1 MSPASATD
9 VCRVTVVGPSRRV
22 DIALPGYV
30 SFADLFPAVARYAG
44 LEGPDAVGERGGW
57 VLQRLGQE
65 PFAPAMTPQQ
75 AGIRDGE
82 MIYLRPHRSQLPQL
96 AFDDVADVIA
106 TGLNDR
112 PGRWQPSDARRVALG
127 AGAAALIAG
136 AIFIVRSGPPWGAP
150 AAVAG
155 AIAVGLLLAAA
166 AVARAW
172 ADSRAGALVGLAATP
187 YAFLAGLLIPGRSTP
202 LFQMGAVHVLP
213 AFAAGALAAVVAAA
227 ATSEVALFFGVAV
240 AGLLGVVG
248 AWVAYAFGVGF
259 AGAASVIVVPMLAII
274 TPLIPAISF
283 RMARMDLPQ
292 VPRHADDLRRD
303 TLAVDGAM
311 VLQRTAASDRF
322 VTGAVS
328 GIGLVAIVA
337 EVALAFDAGWLPV
350 LTCAVLACSLLLRS
364 RLFRGFG
371 QRLWL
376 IIPGYGGL
384 VLLAAGMAHGSTQ
397 ARQLMLAL
405 APLLLGAGVVVG
417 AGMWLASKR
426 PSPFWG
432 RAADIIDTML
442 WVALFPLALGVAGV
456 LSFVKG
462 LG

>member
-1 MSPASATD
+1 MSPANATD

-44 LEGPDAVGERGGW
+44 LDGPDAVGERGGW

-112 PGRWQPSDARRVALG
+112 PGRWQPRDARRVALG
-127 AGAAALIAG
+127 AGAVALVAG
-136 AIFIVRSGPPWGAP
+136 ALFILRSGPPWGVP
-150 AAVAG
+150 AGVAG
-155 AIAVGLLLAAA
+155 AIAVGLLLASA

-172 ADSRAGALVGLAATP
+172 GDSRAGALLGIGATP
-187 YAFLAGLLIPGRSTP
+187 YAFLAGLLIPGRSSP
-202 LFQMGAVHVLP
+202 LSHLGAVNVLP
-213 AFAAGALAAVVAAA
+213 ALAAVALAAVVAAA
-227 ATSEVALFFGVAV
+227 ASSEVALFFGVAV
-240 AGLLGVVG
+240 AGLLGVIA
-248 AWVAYAFGVGF
+248 AWVAYAFGIGF
-259 AGAASVIVVPMLAII
+259 AGAASVIVVPTLAL

-303 TLAVDGAM
+303 TLAVDGAV
-311 VLQRTAASDRF
+311 VLKRTATADRF
-322 VTGAVS
+322 VTGAAS
-328 GIGLVAIVA
+328 GMGLVAAAA
-337 EVALAFDAGWLPV
+337 EVGLAFHPGWLPV
-350 LTCAVLACSLLLRS
+350 LTGAALACSLLLRS

-384 VLLAAGMAHGSTQ
+384 VLLAAGMTHGSTQ
-397 ARQLMLAL
+397 GRQLMLAL
-405 APLLLGAGVVVG
+405 FPLLAGAVIVVG
-417 AGMWLASKR
+417 AGMWLANNRS
-426 PSPFWG
+426 SPFWG

-442 WVALFPLALGVAGV
+442 VVALFPLALGVAGV
-456 LSFVKG
+456 LGFVKG